1 MVTVHVSTAT
11 FDVAAIRREFPIL
24 ATVSEDGRP
33 LVYLDS
39 AASSQKPRAVID
51 ALRHYY
57 EHDNANVHR
66 GLYDLSRRATERFER
81 ARERMVQFVNARH
94 AAEVVWVRGATEG
107 INLVAHAW
115 GSANL
120 QPGDEIVLTILE
132 HHSNIVPWQLVAART
147 GAVVRFVDIDD
158 AVRIDMDALRATL
171 NERTRVVSVG
181 HVSNA
186 VGTIHPVKRIAELA
200 HAVGAIVV
208 VDGAQG
214 APHLKVD
221 VQDIGCD
228 FYALSGHKMCGPM
241 GIGILW
247 GRAELLEAMPPWQG
261 GGEMID
267 HVGIDGS
274 TYKRPPHRFEA
285 GTQNVGGA
293 IALAAAADYLDGL
306 GHDALWAYEQELVRY
321 GLDLFASMDGVTLFG
336 PTDPQQRTAVFSF
349 QLDGVH
355 PHDVATVVDAEGVA
369 VRAGHHCCQP
379 LMRRL
384 GVPATTRASAYIYNT
399 TAELDALAAA
409 LHTARSIFGQPARR
423 DTPRDATR
431 PAPPHVP
438 GR

>member
-1 MVTVHVSTAT
+1 MSRGPNVAALTTT
-11 FDVAAIRREFPIL
+11 LDVAAVRRDFPIL
-24 ATVSEDGRP
+24 GTTSEDGRP
-33 LVYLDS
+33 LIYLDN

-51 ALRHYY
+51 ALSHYY

-66 GLYDLSRRATERFER
+66 GLYDLSRRATEQFEAAR
-81 ARERMVQFVNARH
+81 ARLARFVNANH
-94 AAEVVWVRGATEG
+94 PDEVVWVRGATEG
-107 INLVAHAW
+107 INLVAHSW
-115 GSANL
+115 GGANL
-120 QPGDEIVLTILE
+120 KPGDEIVLTVLE
-132 HHSNIVPWQLVAART
+132 HHSNIVPWQLVAQRT

-158 AVRIDMDALRATL
+158 QAHIDLDQFQSTL
-171 NERTRVVSVG
+171 SQRTRIVAIG

-186 VGTIHPVKRIAELA
+186 VGTIHPVRRIVEMA

-214 APHLKVD
+214 APHVRVD
-221 VQDIGCD
+221 VQDLGCD
-228 FYALSGHKMCGPM
+228 FYAVSGHKMCAPM

-247 GRAELLEAMPPWQG
+247 GRADLLKDMPPYQG

-267 HVGIDGS
+267 HVGIEGS
-274 TYKRPPHRFEA
+274 TFKKPPHRFEA

-293 IALAAAADYLDGL
+293 IALAAAADYLEAI

-321 GLDLFASMDGVTLFG
+321 GLDMFQRMDGVKLFG
-336 PTDPQQRTAVFSF
+336 PLDPRQRTAVFSF

-355 PHDVATVVDAEGVA
+355 PHDVATIVDAEGVA

-399 TAELDALAAA
+399 PEELDALASA
-409 LHTARSIFGQPARR
+409 LTTARNIFG
-423 DTPRDATR
+423 
-431 PAPPHVP
+431 
-438 GR
+438 